1 MTILLEYK
9 EKLKKFYEG
18 NGMYVNAT
26 VRFVMALVVF
36 FFINGSI
43 GGSGKVGSAVV
54 QLLLSAV
61 CAFLP
66 MNFMLVLAACMILLF
81 SLSISLE
88 ITAFFGAIFV
98 VMFLLYFRFTPKYAI
113 IVLLTPIAFAL
124 KIPYV
129 IPLCLGL
136 LTTPITII
144 PMSIGIFV
152 YNALY
157 FIEMNTTSIS
167 GSGESQK
174 ISYTIT
180 EILKNQT
187 TFILIIAFAAT
198 AYLVYLVRRMAIDHA
213 WAIAIAVG
221 TLCDFLI
228 LLVGKIALDASYGI
242 LGLILG
248 TIVSVAVAFFIRFF
262 AFNVDYSRVEKV
274 QFEDE
279 EYYYYVKAVPK
290 VTIAGREKTVKRIHT
305 ATGTFSNETVKDIRS
320 QTSGIPMSELEE
332 IDLDKI

>member
-9 EKLKKFYEG
+9 EKIKKFYEG
-18 NGMYVNAT
+18 NGMYVNAA

-36 FFINGSI
+36 FSINNMI
-43 GGSGKVGSAVV
+43 GGSGKLGSAVV
-54 QLLLSAV
+54 QLILSAV

-66 MNFMLVLAACMILLF
+66 MNFMLLLAALMILLF
-81 SLSISLE
+81 SLSLSLE
-88 ITAFFGAIFV
+88 LTAFFGALFV
-98 VMFLLYFRFTPKYAI
+98 IMFLLYFRFTPKYAF

-136 LTTPITII
+136 LATPVTII
-144 PMSIGIFV
+144 PMSIGVFV
-152 YNALY
+152 YNALS
-157 FIEMNTTSIS
+157 FIKQNTGSIS

-198 AYLVYLVRRMAIDHA
+198 LCLVYIVRRMALDHA
-213 WAIAIAVG
+213 WSIAITVG
-221 TLCDFLI
+221 ALCDFLV
-228 LLVGKIALDASYGI
+228 LLVGKLALNTSYGI
-242 LGLILG
+242 LGLVLG
-248 TIVSVAVAFFIRFF
+248 TVVSVGLAFFVKFF

-274 QFEDE
+274 QFEDD

-290 VTIAGREKTVKRIHT
+290 VTISGREKTVKRIHT
-305 ATGTFSNETVKDIRS
+305 KTEAFSKETVRDVRS
-320 QTSGIPMSELEE
+320 QTTGIPLSELEE
-332 IDLDKI
+332 IDLDKF